1 MTRVSPPVVMVVVGF
16 SLGACVD
23 VSPGDSGSR
32 EPETSVAT
40 QALLPCDDVLI
51 CPGNSDI
58 LGALGPYELSTNPAD
73 VSPRGFQLLSIKKGG
88 IPLAV
93 FQVAG
98 ASLSGALPGP
108 IMMPSAPDFVGTRF
122 RIRHTS
128 GQEIDLIIEAYQ
140 QVPFFDA
147 TKISRIMGF
156 MIKYQMISPIR
167 GDREDLCPYKDELG
181 SGLARTWAIFWKGE
195 RYNPDTGE
203 IFASGLGNLPHN
215 VGDWFNISCAGEATI
230 KMLRDE
236 IGTAVT
242 PGSPLD
248 LSQATLNMWT
258 AKYCPD
264 DATRYTKLG
273 QRVSWDDTW
282 SSAKL
287 GLTKSYE
294 AIWTPD
300 GAACLDVPRMVSRS
314 EVLCEIPTCKEMVDD
329 WDTHG
334 HLITGNPLL
343 LVIKPAP

>member
-1 MTRVSPPVVMVVVGF
+1 MTRVPCPVVMVVAGF

-23 VSPGDSGSR
+23 LPSENAEPG

-73 VSPRGFQLLSIKKGG
+73 VSPRGFQLLNIKKGG

-93 FQVAG
+93 FEVAG
-98 ASLSGALPGP
+98 ASLKGALPGP
-108 IMMPSAPDFVGTRF
+108 IMLPGAPDFVGTRF
-122 RIRHTS
+122 RLRHTS

-140 QVPFFDA
+140 HVPFFDA
-147 TKISRIMGF
+147 TKTSRIVGF
-156 MIKYQMISPIR
+156 LMKYQMISPIR

-195 RYNPDTGE
+195 RYSPDTGK
-203 IFASGLGNLPHN
+203 IFASGLGNLPHQ
-215 VGDWFNISCAGEATI
+215 VGDWFNISCAGEAMI
-230 KMLRDE
+230 KVLRDE

-242 PGSPLD
+242 PGSPVD

-258 AKYCPD
+258 AKYCPAD
-264 DATRYTKLG
+264 PTRYTRLG
-273 QRVSWDDTW
+273 QRVSWDDKW

-287 GLTKSYE
+287 GLTSSYE
-294 AIWTPD
+294 AIWTPE
-300 GAACLDVPRMVSRS
+300 GAACLDVPRMVERE
-314 EVLCEIPTCKEMVDD
+314 EVLCELPTCKEMVDD

-334 HLITGNPLL
+334 HLISANPLF
-343 LVIKPAP
+343 LVAKPPP